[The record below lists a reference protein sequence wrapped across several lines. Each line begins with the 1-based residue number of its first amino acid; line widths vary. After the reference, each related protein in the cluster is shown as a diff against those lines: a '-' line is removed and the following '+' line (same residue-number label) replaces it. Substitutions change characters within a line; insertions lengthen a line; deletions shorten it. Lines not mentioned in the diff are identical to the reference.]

1 MLWNLMPLVQAS
13 DFAAPTPVIIGI
25 VLIVVGLLVLRFVIK
40 TAITLVKIAILAA
53 IGLGVYLG
61 LSFLFGS

>member
-1 MLWNLMPLVQAS
+1 
-13 DFAAPTPVIIGI
+13 
-25 VLIVVGLLVLRFVIK
+25 LLVLRFVIK

-53 IGLGVYLG
+53 IGIGVYLG

>member
-1 MLWNLMPLVQAS
+1 MPLVQAS

-25 VLIVVGLLVLRFVIK
+25 VLIFVGLLVLRFVIK

-53 IGLGVYLG
+53 IGIGVYLG